1 MFANFESI
9 NIGDERSIVRKIK
22 EEDVRKF
29 VEFTGD
35 DNPLHVN
42 RSFAEQTA
50 FKDVVVHGML
60 GASFLSTVIGT
71 KLPGAGALWV
81 SQNIDFLLP
90 VRLDDEL
97 KITCV
102 VIRKHERDRLLEL
115 ETRIVNQHGQL
126 VLSGQGKVKLL
137 ESKSPKQP
145 GINCD
150 APKVALITGGGGGI
164 GQAICLRLAK
174 DGYSV
179 AVNYLGRRDKA
190 DRVVETI
197 IQNGGRAINVQ
208 GDVASDVEARH
219 VYESTVGALGQITL
233 LVNNASPRINAK
245 PFLSTD
251 WSDIQ
256 RHIDA
261 QVKGAFLLSKM
272 CLPDM
277 ISVRRG
283 RIVNITSQV
292 IEGPP
297 SVTWTG
303 YALAKTG
310 LATLARYLAAEFG
323 SHGVN
328 VNCVSP
334 GMTDTALIGDIPEK
348 LQLMMAR
355 QNPLRRLAVPED
367 IASAV
372 SFLASEE
379 ASYVTGHT
387 LRVNGGGA
395 MS

>member
-1 MFANFESI
+1 MFADFESI
-9 NIGDERSIVRKIK
+9 NVGDARSIVRKIN

-71 KLPGAGALWV
+71 KLPGPGALWV

-90 VRLDDEL
+90 VRLGDEL
-97 KITCV
+97 TVSCV

-115 ETRIVNQHGQL
+115 ETTIVNQHGQP
-126 VLSGQGKVKLL
+126 VLTGQGKVKLL
-137 ESKSPKQP
+137 ESKSPNP
-145 GINCD
+145 SGTPAD
-150 APKVALITGGGGGI
+150 VPKVALVTGGGGGI
-164 GQAICLRLAK
+164 GQAICLRLAR
-174 DGYSV
+174 DGYCV
-179 AVNYLGRRDKA
+179 AVNYLGRRDRA
-190 DRVVETI
+190 DHVVDTI
-197 IQNGGRAINVQ
+197 VQNGGRAFAVQ
-208 GDVASDVEARH
+208 GDVASDAGAH
-219 VYESTVGALGQITL
+219 QVYESTLRTLGQVTL

-251 WSDIQ
+251 WNDIQ

-277 ISVRRG
+277 VSARRG

-292 IEGPP
+292 TEGAP

-323 SHGVN
+323 PHGVT

-334 GMTDTALIGDIPEK
+334 GMTDTPLIGDIPEK

-355 QNPLRRLAVPED
+355 QNPLRRLAAPED
-367 IASAV
+367 IAAAV